1 MKGFRKLLAVVLA
14 AAVLV
19 GIGAPLQT
27 KAATKPTVKSI
38 KVDEIG
44 SDYAYL
50 SVSTKGSGLTQEYE
64 YQVRVNGKLKK
75 KGFSTYYTLAGSKKR
90 FCKVEIP
97 TYSACT
103 VRVKVKRGGV
113 WSGWSKYAA
122 IVPKVNVTSAS
133 GTGSSVTLKWKKMQ
147 GATDYAVY
155 TKKTSSSKW
164 NKVKVVKGTSAKID
178 TSSYPLNVYYHIRV
192 IARKKVNGKY
202 TGSKSWAQYNYHR
215 YKTYY

>member
-1 MKGFRKLLAVVLA
+1 MGRRHIRMLIIMVGLVVGFSMAFAQPDAVNA
-14 AAVLV
+14 AAKKP
-19 GIGAPLQT
+19 GKT
-27 KAATKPTVKSI
+27 KITS
-38 KVDEIG
+38 
-44 SDYAYL
+44 
-50 SVSTKGSGLTQEYE
+50 
-64 YQVRVNGKLKK
+64 
-75 KGFSTYYTLAGSKKR
+75 
-90 FCKVEIP
+90 CKVVDN
-97 TYSACT
+97 T
-103 VRVKVKRGGV
+103 
-113 WSGWSKYAA
+113 
-122 IVPKVNVTSAS
+122 
-133 GTGSSVTLKWKKMQ
+133 VTLKWKKMQ